1 MERLKGS
8 IVPLVT
14 PYNEDLS
21 IDFVTFRKLINW
33 QIENGSHGISV
44 AGSTGEMTL
53 LSYEEKVKLFEVAVQ
68 EASGKVTVVASTG
81 SSNLNETIALSK
93 EAEKI
98 GCDALLIT
106 VPYYSRPNQE
116 GIFEYFKKVSES
128 VSLPII
134 IYNIPA
140 RTGTNIEPKTLKRL
154 KEKCKNIIGVKE
166 ANPNFDQMS
175 KDILECGED
184 FLVYSGIESL
194 CYPLLAIG
202 GVGYLSATANLLP
215 KELAKLY
222 ELAKEGKWEEA
233 RKLHYKLLPINE
245 VLFIDT
251 NPVPLKTAMGVL
263 RMIKPVFRPPL
274 APLSEDKKAKLIEVL
289 KLYFSI

>member
-68 EASGKVTVVASTG
+68 EASGKVPVVASTG

-93 EAEKI
+93 VAEKI
-98 GCDALLIT
+98 GCDALLIA

-140 RTGTNIEPKTLKRL
+140 RTGTNIEPKTLKKL

-184 FLVYSGIESL
+184 FLVYSGVESL

-202 GVGYLSATANLLP
+202 GAGYLSATANLLP

-222 ELAKEGKWEEA
+222 ELTKEGKWEEA

-251 NPVPLKTAMGVL
+251 NPIPLKTAMSILG
-263 RMIKPVFRPPL
+263 MIKPIFRPPL
-274 APLSEDKKAKLIEVL
+274 VPLSEDKKAKLIEVL
-289 KLYFSI
+289 KLYFNI